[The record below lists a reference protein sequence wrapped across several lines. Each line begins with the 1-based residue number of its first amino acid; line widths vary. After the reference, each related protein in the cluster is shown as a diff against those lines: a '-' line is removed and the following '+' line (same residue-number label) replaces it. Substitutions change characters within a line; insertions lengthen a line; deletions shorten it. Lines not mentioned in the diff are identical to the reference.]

1 MERIDNDDEAYLAM
15 LREPLFLDSKHKEH
29 FDAKL
34 ERFFDE
40 IFSLPLQRARKRSR
54 NSLSALEEGQYG
66 RYVWFIETIKKSFLG
81 FCAVSLGN
89 SKGVLGYNP
98 PKLVKFIKSLWSRV

>member
-1 MERIDNDDEAYLAM
+1 MGVMFGL
-15 LREPLFLDSKHKEH
+15 LRVS
-29 FDAKL
+29 
-34 ERFFDE
+34 
-40 IFSLPLQRARKRSR
+40 
-54 NSLSALEEGQYG
+54 
-66 RYVWFIETIKKSFLG
+66 KKSFLG